1 MPLMK
6 FHVFKGR
13 TTEEINLLLDTA
25 HTAMVRSF
33 NVPER
38 DRYQIL
44 TEHEASHFRALDT
57 GLNIPRT
64 DKFVLLEVASRP
76 RDQDEKL
83 DFYNSLCES
92 LAAICGMAS
101 SDVMISFVQNT
112 DEDWSFGKGRA
123 QFLSGEL

>member
-76 RDQDEKL
+76 ETRMR
-83 DFYNSLCES
+83 NSTS
-92 LAAICGMAS
+92 TIP
-101 SDVMISFVQNT
+101 FVRVLQRYAV
-112 DEDWSFGKGRA
+112 WH
-123 QFLSGEL
+123 LPM

>member
-64 DKFVLLEVASRP
+64 DKFVLLEVRQVCAVRFAFP
-76 RDQDEKL
+76 QLERRGR
-83 DFYNSLCES
+83 NG
-92 LAAICGMAS
+92 ARRVG
-101 SDVMISFVQNT
+101 FVGT
-112 DEDWSFGKGRA
+112 KARLPA
-123 QFLSGEL
+123 R